1 MYDDKRMYKKG
12 LLTGFLIALTIFI
25 LTIIGILFFVYRNS
39 AVLTPKV
46 KSKINYLT
54 QIIEDTYYE
63 DVDVNELREGLYAG
77 LVEGLHDKYS
87 VYYSP
92 EEATSFTSYIS
103 GEFCGLGAALTKDA
117 TGQVTV
123 NKVYAGSA
131 AEEIGLKRGDI
142 IVAAD
147 DKIASEM
154 ELQDFTSFTRGE
166 AGSTFT
172 LTYKS
177 GDAEKK
183 VTVTRKKVD
192 IPSVSHK
199 MLPGN
204 IGYIEISDFTKKTHE
219 EYVSA
224 INDLKEQGAKGIIFD
239 LRFNGGGLVETAV
252 SVLDEILPKCNIV
265 SVQMKNKVDQ
275 IYTSD
280 DEKRLDMPIA
290 VLVSG
295 RTASAAEIFAGAVKD
310 NNAGTLI
317 GYKTYGKGVVQS
329 SATLEDGSVVS
340 ITSGRYFTPSG
351 ECINEKGIEPDIEL
365 DFEYLGDEDAEYDEM
380 KDNQVLNAIEVINSK
395 L

>member
-12 LLTGFLIALTIFI
+12 LFTGFLIALAIFI
-25 LTIIGILFFVYRNS
+25 LIITGILFFAYRNS

-92 EEATSFTSYIS
+92 KEATSFTSYIS

-123 NKVYAGSA
+123 CKVYAGSA
-131 AEEIGLKRGDI
+131 AEEIGLKTGDI

-154 ELQDFTSFTRGE
+154 ELQDFTSVTRGE
-166 AGSTFT
+166 EGNTFT

-317 GYKTYGKGVVQS
+317 GDKTYGKGVVQS

-340 ITSGRYFTPSG
+340 ITSGKYFTPSG

>member
-12 LLTGFLIALTIFI
+12 LLTGFLIAIAVFMLI
-25 LTIIGILFFVYRNS
+25 IIGILFFVYRSS
-39 AVLTPKV
+39 AVPSPKV

-63 DVDVNELREGLYAG
+63 DVDIEELQEGLYAG

-92 EEATSFTSYIS
+92 KEATSFTSYIS
-103 GEFCGLGAALTKDA
+103 GEFCGLGAALTKDD

-123 NKVYAGSA
+123 HKVYAGSA
-131 AEEIGLKRGDI
+131 AEEIGLKTGDI

-147 DKIASEM
+147 DNVASEM

-166 AGSTFT
+166 AGTTFT

-177 GDAEKK
+177 GDTEKK
-183 VTVTRKKVD
+183 ADVTRKKVD

-204 IGYIEISDFTKKTHE
+204 IGYIEISNFTKKTHE
-219 EYVSA
+219 EYVTA
-224 INDLKEQGAKGIIFD
+224 INDLKAQGAKGIIFD
-239 LRFNGGGLVETAV
+239 LRFNGGGLVETTV

-265 SVQMKNKVDQ
+265 SVQMKNRVDQ

-280 DEKRLDMPIA
+280 DEKRLDVPIA

-340 ITSGRYFTPSG
+340 ITSGRYFTPCG
-351 ECINEKGIEPDIEL
+351 ECINEKGIEPDINLE
-365 DFEYLGDEDAEYDEM
+365 FEYLGDEDTEYDEM
-380 KDNQVLNAIEVINSK
+380 KDNQVLKAIEVINSK

>member
-12 LLTGFLIALTIFI
+12 LLTGFLIAIAVFMLI
-25 LTIIGILFFVYRNS
+25 IIGILFFVYRSS
-39 AVLTPKV
+39 AVPSPKV

-63 DVDVNELREGLYAG
+63 DVDIEELQEGLYAG

-92 EEATSFTSYIS
+92 KEATSFTSYIS
-103 GEFCGLGAALTKDA
+103 GEFCGLGAALTKDD

-123 NKVYAGSA
+123 HKVYAGSA
-131 AEEIGLKRGDI
+131 AEEIGLKTGDI

-147 DKIASEM
+147 DNVASEM

-166 AGSTFT
+166 AGTTFT

-177 GDAEKK
+177 GDTEKK
-183 VTVTRKKVD
+183 ADVTRKKVD
-192 IPSVSHK
+192 IPSVSYK

-204 IGYIEISDFTKKTHE
+204 IGYIEISSFTKKTHE
-219 EYVSA
+219 EYVTA
-224 INDLKEQGAKGIIFD
+224 INDLKAQGAKGIIFD

-265 SVQMKNKVDQ
+265 SVQMKNRVEQ

-280 DEKRLDMPIA
+280 DEKRLDVPIA

-351 ECINEKGIEPDIEL
+351 ECINEKGIEPDINLE
-365 DFEYLGDEDAEYDEM
+365 FEYLGDEDAEYDEM
-380 KDNQVLNAIEVINSK
+380 KDNQVLKAIEVINSK